1 MKDTDMNGQI
11 QSMGLTRE
19 DLVEVLGRMNEG
31 VIIVDKKG
39 RVVFCNE
46 AAARIDG
53 MDLSD
58 MIGKQMEGL
67 YKVTPETSPVLRCLH
82 QKRPIEMYTQFYR
95 TRSGQAV
102 FAVQNAYPLYDER
115 HRIKGAVCFYNSFG
129 GMERGLPHVS
139 EDPPRAGRSP
149 DRTIVF
155 EDIIGQTP
163 ELLQAVHTARM
174 ASDSPSAIMLYGRSG
189 TGKEL
194 FAQAIHNTS
203 PWREKPFVGINCS
216 AIPETL
222 LEGILFGTAKG
233 AFTDA
238 RDKAGLFEQANGGTL
253 FLDEINSMPVGVQA
267 KLLRVLQE
275 KKVRRVGSMTETPV
289 NLKVISSVNS
299 DPARSIARG
308 MLRSDLYYRL
318 AVVFVYIPP
327 LKDRMEDMGE
337 LVNHFLAKCNHA
349 MGRRVSAVSPDVMAC
364 FKSYQWPGN
373 VRELEHVIEG
383 AMNMISTGR
392 LLEIEHL
399 PVHFMRETRHHTI
412 QGDLMAPLGKGLY
425 PGEKGGPHGT
435 FQSFDPPS
443 QTLVEQVAEFEADVI
458 RRTLVD
464 RQGNGAK
471 AARDLGL
478 SRQLIYQKMKR
489 YHIHK
494 SEFIPPDP
502 H

>member
-1 MKDTDMNGQI
+1 MKNMDMEAQI
-11 QSMGLTRE
+11 QAMGLTRD
-19 DLVEVLGRMNEG
+19 DLVAVLGRMNEG
-31 VIIVDKKG
+31 VLIVDKRG

-53 MDLSD
+53 MDVQD
-58 MIGKQMEGL
+58 MAGNRIENL
-67 YKVTPETSPVLRCLH
+67 YKITPETSPVLRCLH

-102 FAVQNAYPLYDER
+102 FAVQNAYPLYDDR
-115 HRIKGAVCFYNSFG
+115 HRIKGAVCFYNNFS
-129 GMERGLPHVS
+129 GMERGLPHAS
-139 EDPPRAGRSP
+139 DAPPRVEVSP

-203 PWREKPFVGINCS
+203 PWRENPFVGINCS

-222 LEGILFGTAKG
+222 LEGILFGTARG

-299 DPARSIARG
+299 DPAQSIARG

-327 LKDRMEDMGE
+327 LKERMEDMKE
-337 LVNHFLAKCNHA
+337 LVKHFLAKCNRS
-349 MGRRVSAVSPDVMAC
+349 MGRQVSAVSPDVMAC
-364 FKSYQWPGN
+364 FQSYGWPGN

-383 AMNMISTGR
+383 AMNMVSTGR

-399 PVHFMRETRHHTI
+399 PVHFMRETSHQTI
-412 QGDLMAPLGKGLY
+412 QGDLMTPLARGQRS
-425 PGEKGGPHGT
+425 EEGGRAHGA
-435 FQSFDPPS
+435 FQSFEPPS
-443 QTLVEQVAEFEADVI
+443 RSLADQVAELEADVI
-458 RRTLVD
+458 RRTLAD
-464 RQGNGAK
+464 CRGNGAM
-471 AARDLGL
+471 AARVLGL

-489 YHIHK
+489 YHIGK
-494 SEFIPPDP
+494 SEFKVAQP